1 MHDSLNLAW
10 KLNAVIR
17 GISKPSLLATYEEER
32 QKIAHDLIN
41 FDAEHCKA
49 FAAGDAAL
57 AKNFDD
63 NIRFI
68 SGVGAEYS
76 EGMLNRHTCEHII
89 PNRLQP
95 GALQLPAKVTRYIDA
110 NPVDIQ
116 LDIPMLGQ
124 FRIFFFAPDVLA
136 ALSFLRSVCDGFDN
150 GTLMGRIT
158 SQASQSYLKQPR
170 REAPSDAFAQHSRY
184 TAISN
189 AFTLSLVTKSP
200 KSQFEIVDLPK
211 LLQDSRWT
219 LYLDDAD
226 TAQCT
231 DKWFKTLQNTQA
243 GIVIVRPDGYVGAIE
258 AWDFLASVEARQW
271 VEEYFA
277 FMV

>member
-17 GISKPSLLATYEEER
+17 GMGKPSLLATYEEER
-32 QKIAHDLIN
+32 QKIAYDLIN

-76 EGMLNRHTCEHII
+76 EGMLNRNSHSI
-89 PNRLQP
+89 PNSLQP
-95 GALQLPAKVTRYIDA
+95 GSLQLPAKVTRYIDA

-116 LDIPMLGQ
+116 LDLPMLGQ
-124 FRIFFFAPDVLA
+124 FRIFFFVPDVQM
-136 ALSFLRSVCDGFDN
+136 ALPFLRSVCDGFDN
-150 GTLMGRIT
+150 GTLMGRVT
-158 SQASQSYLKQPR
+158 SQASQSYQRQPR
-170 REAPSDAFAQHSRY
+170 REAPSEAFAQHSRY
-184 TAISN
+184 TAVSD
-189 AFTLSLVTKSP
+189 AFTLSLVTRSS
-200 KSQFEIVDLPK
+200 KSQFEIADLPK

-219 LYLDDAD
+219 LYLDDVD
-226 TAQCT
+226 TPQCT
-231 DKWFKTLQNTQA
+231 DKWFGALQNSQA
-243 GIVIVRPDGYVGAIE
+243 GIVIVRPDGYVGAIDT
-258 AWDFLASVEARQW
+258 WDLSASDEARRW